1 MSEIEIK
8 DQEITLNI
16 RYDMHEEDWKDLV
29 GAFELMPGWIGVE
42 KTGAFFWLGKETDEV
57 YIKATITFTG
67 LLVEACLPDVV
78 WDKWINELIKKAS
91 EALGLEIKSVYTED

>member
-1 MSEIEIK
+1 MNLETN

-16 RYDMHEEDWKDLV
+16 RYDIHEEDWKDLV

-78 WDKWINELIKKAS
+78 WNKWIDELIKKAS
-91 EALGLEIKSVYTED
+91 EALGLEIKSVYTKD

>member
-1 MSEIEIK
+1 MSDMVIK

-29 GAFELMPGWIGVE
+29 CAFELMPGWIGVE

-78 WDKWINELIKKAS
+78 WNKWINELIKKAS
-91 EALGLEIKSVYTED
+91 EALGLEIKSVYTKD

>member
-1 MSEIEIK
+1 MNLEIN

-91 EALGLEIKSVYTED
+91 ETLGLEIKSVYTED